1 MSKIPSNDNS
11 IIEARIRY
19 ERFFKQ
25 CTCGCNLPFVCS
37 VEAQRLDKLRQLRIN
52 DLNEMVLLGQ
62 GICYNCLTKQYT
74 NKQGVIEPHVCN
86 AC

>member
-1 MSKIPSNDNS
+1 MSSNDNS
-11 IIEARIRY
+11 IIEAGIFY
-19 ERFFKQ
+19 NNCLEP
-25 CTCGCNLPFVCS
+25 CTCVWGCNMPFVCS
-37 VEAQRLDKLRQLRIN
+37 VEAQLRNIIRQLRIN